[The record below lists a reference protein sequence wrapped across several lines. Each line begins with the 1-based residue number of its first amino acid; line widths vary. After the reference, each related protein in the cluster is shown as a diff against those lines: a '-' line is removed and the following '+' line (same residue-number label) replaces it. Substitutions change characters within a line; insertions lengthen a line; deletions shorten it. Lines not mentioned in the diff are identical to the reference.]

1 MLRQR
6 VVTAVILM
14 AGLLA
19 ALVWLPPVGFDLLLL
34 LVVLAGA
41 WEWTTLAGATVAP
54 LRIGFQSLLLLSC
67 GLLLLQGGDW
77 LQWMILLAAV
87 LWWPCAF
94 YCIVRQPRQVWLLR
108 QPAALL
114 AAGWFVLVPSWL
126 AVYWLQR
133 LPGERLFHV
142 LWFIA
147 LVAAADT
154 GAYFAGKTF
163 GRHKLAPLVSPN
175 KTWEGLAGGMV
186 ATAIV
191 ALAGARLGPSAV
203 LHDVNALVVVL
214 AALLLAAYSVVGDLF
229 ESLLKRTQNLKD
241 SGTLLPGHGGVM
253 DRLDSITA
261 ALPLFVLLLLLVT
274 GMPA

>member
-6 VVTAVILM
+6 VITAVILM
-14 AGLLA
+14 TGLLA
-19 ALVWLPPVGFDLLLL
+19 ALLLLPPVGFDLLLL

-41 WEWTTLAGATVAP
+41 WEWTTLAGAGMAP

-67 GLLLLQGGDW
+67 GLLLLQGGRS
-77 LQWMILLAAV
+77 LQWVLLAAV
-87 LWWPCAF
+87 LWWPCAL
-94 YCIVRQPRQVWLLR
+94 YCIIRQPRPVWLLR
-108 QPAALL
+108 RPAALL
-114 AAGWFVLVPSWL
+114 VAGWLVLVPSWL
-126 AVYWLQR
+126 AVYMLQR

-186 ATAIV
+186 ATALV
-191 ALAGARLGPSAV
+191 ALAGARLGPSSV
-203 LHDVNALVVVL
+203 LHAINPIMIVL
-214 AALLLAAYSVVGDLF
+214 AALLLAVYSVVGDLF

-261 ALPLFVLLLLLVT
+261 ALPLFVLMLWHVT

>member
-6 VVTAVILM
+6 VITAMILM

-19 ALVWLPPVGFDLLLL
+19 ALVWLPPIGFDLLLL

-41 WEWTTLAGATVAP
+41 WEWTTLAGIRLGP
-54 LRIGFQSLLLLSC
+54 LRIGFQSVLLLSC
-67 GLLLLQGGDW
+67 GLLMQQGERWLQGV
-77 LQWMILLAAV
+77 LLASV
-87 LWWPCAF
+87 LWWPFAL
-94 YCIVRQPRQVWLLR
+94 YCIRRQPKSVWLLR
-108 QPAALL
+108 QPSALL
-114 AAGWFVLVPSWL
+114 LAGWLVLVPSWL

-147 LVAAADT
+147 LVAAADI
-154 GAYFAGKTF
+154 GAYFAGKAF

-175 KTWEGLAGGMV
+175 KTLEGFFGGMV
-186 ATAIV
+186 ATAVV
-191 ALAGARLGPSAV
+191 AVAGAKLGPTAALHEVNIV
-203 LHDVNALVVVL
+203 LLIA

-241 SGTLLPGHGGVM
+241 SGHLLPGHGGVM

-261 ALPLFVLLLLLVT
+261 ALPLFVLLLLQVT
-274 GMPA
+274 GLPL

>member
-6 VVTAVILM
+6 VITAVILVT
-14 AGLLA
+14 GLLA
-19 ALVWLPPVGFDLLLL
+19 ALIWLPLVGFDLLLL

-41 WEWTTLAGATVAP
+41 WEWATLAGVGMAP
-54 LRIGFQSLLLLSC
+54 LRFGFQSVLLLSC
-67 GLLLLQGGDW
+67 GLLLLQGGSW
-77 LQWMILLAAV
+77 LQWLLLAAV
-87 LWWPCAF
+87 LWWPCAL
-94 YCIVRQPRQVWLLR
+94 YCILRQPQPVWLLR

-114 AAGWFVLVPSWL
+114 IAGWFVLVPSWL

-154 GAYFAGKTF
+154 GAYFAGKAF
-163 GRHKLAPLVSPN
+163 GRRKLAPLVSPN
-175 KTWEGLAGGMV
+175 KTWEGLVGGMI

-191 ALAGARLGPSAV
+191 ALAGARLGPSPA
-203 LHDVNALVVVL
+203 LHDISAFVVVP
-214 AALLLAAYSVVGDLF
+214 AALLLAVYSVVGDLF
-229 ESLLKRTQNLKD
+229 ESLLKRTRSLKD

-261 ALPLFVLLLLLVT
+261 ALPLFVLLLLHVT
-274 GMPA
+274 GMP

>member
-6 VVTAVILM
+6 VITAVILM

-19 ALVWLPPVGFDLLLL
+19 ALVWLPTAGFDLLLL

-41 WEWTTLAGATVAP
+41 WEWTALAGASVSP
-54 LRIGFQSLLLLSC
+54 LRIGFQSVLLISC
-67 GLLLLQGGDW
+67 GVVLQFGERWLQG
-77 LQWMILLAAV
+77 ILLAAV
-87 LWWPCAF
+87 LWWPFAL
-94 YCIVRQPRQVWLLR
+94 YCIVRQPRQVWLLG

-114 AAGWFVLVPSWL
+114 LAGWFVLVPSWL

-154 GAYFAGKTF
+154 GAYFAGKAF
-163 GRHKLAPLVSPN
+163 GRRKLAPLVSPN
-175 KTWEGLAGGMV
+175 KTVEGFIGGMV
-186 ATAIV
+186 ATAVV
-191 ALAGARLGPSAV
+191 AVVGAKLGPTAA
-203 LHDVNALVVVL
+203 LHEVNVVL
-214 AALLLAAYSVVGDLF
+214 LIAAALLLSAYSVVGDLF
-229 ESLLKRTQNLKD
+229 ESLLKRTRNMKD
-241 SGTLLPGHGGVM
+241 SGNLLPGHGGVM

-261 ALPLFVLLLLLVT
+261 ALPLFVLLLLQVT
-274 GMPA
+274 GLPA